1 MQRGLE
7 KLRKKT
13 ESTPKFTATQVKK
26 VVSSVF
32 TFDLNSQIDATEVV
46 KICKKY
52 QTAEFREKKTE
63 SVYAWRSEYLSTYDN
78 KIPEFS
84 KLFQAVENKIELIWK
99 TGYSF
104 MLHHFWYA
112 IYQNSDSAKVH
123 DHGWVDFACVYYAQV
138 PDKSAPLVI
147 PSSDQ
152 DIIIKPKVGQLVV
165 FPGNCDHSVPPS
177 LHEGER
183 IIVAMNVVKDKLLT
197 PDKTF

>member
-1 MQRGLE
+1 MRHGLE
-7 KLRKKT
+7 KLRQKT

-26 VVSSVF
+26 VVSPIF
-32 TFDLNSQIDATEVV
+32 TFDLNSQIDAADVV

-63 SVYAWRSEYLSTYDN
+63 SVYAWRSEYLATVDN

-84 KLFQAVENKIELIWK
+84 QLFQVVENKIAHIWK

-104 MLHHFWYA
+104 TLHHFWFA
-112 IYQNSDSAKVH
+112 IYQTSDSAKVH

-147 PSSDQ
+147 PSSDE

-165 FPGNCDHSVPPS
+165 FPGNCDHSVPSSP
-177 LHEGER
+177 HEGER
-183 IIVAMNVVKDKLLT
+183 IIVAMNVVKDRLLAQ
-197 PDKTF
+197 DKIV